1 MSSGVDE
8 RFGFDLL
15 VFMSHTSNFSMLL
28 TSCSPFAGCEYHA
41 VDFTQKVVDICLLFC
56 HTVCMSR
63 FIVKVGRTDGTFR
76 IVVPKS
82 IVQLKKWDNVRYVF
96 LDDSLPDQI
105 ILRSFIDEDEAPA
118 VG

>member
-1 MSSGVDE
+1 MDA
-8 RFGFDLL
+8 RFYSDLL
-15 VFMSHTSNFSMLL
+15 VFTSLASNMSMLL
-28 TSCSPFAGCEYHA
+28 TSCSPFAGREYHA

-56 HTVCMSR
+56 HTGCMSR

-76 IVVPKS
+76 IVVPKC

-105 ILRSFIDEDEAPA
+105 ILRSFIDEEDTPA